1 MSVTTDGIRQ
11 QEMELEQHSRTSR
24 RPGWPHRHPGR
35 WRATMAASE
44 AGLASSVVAGFVGLV
59 VGIFIGV
66 AAAPPRR

>member
-1 MSVTTDGIRQ
+1 
-11 QEMELEQHSRTSR
+11 
-24 RPGWPHRHPGR
+24 
-35 WRATMAASE
+35 MAAGE